1 MIRNIYNDIVEH
13 VAFSIYFESREY
25 IIDYLH
31 EESESECEGGLTV
44 DWANS
49 KLLDYLENYN
59 FIDNV
64 YDAVKYECDLIW
76 FTDGMEIISDVGI
89 EDALRIYVNLN
100 GDIDENHIPT
110 EKEIVKSVLNVVYYP
125 KTADILVKLADHIMR
140 KYQDSK
146 KYLYY

>member
-1 MIRNIYNDIVEH
+1 MIRSIYNDIVERI
-13 VAFSIYFESREY
+13 AFGIFSEEREE

-31 EESESECEGGLTV
+31 QDSELDDEENLNR
-44 DWANS
+44 DWVIT
-49 KLLDYLENYN
+49 KMWDYLEYCNRTEYISGQ
-59 FIDNV
+59 IDF
-64 YDAVKYECDLIW
+64 ETISI
-76 FTDGMEIISDVGI
+76 TDGMEIISDVGI

-110 EKEIVKSVLNVVYYP
+110 EKEIVKSVLNVIYYP